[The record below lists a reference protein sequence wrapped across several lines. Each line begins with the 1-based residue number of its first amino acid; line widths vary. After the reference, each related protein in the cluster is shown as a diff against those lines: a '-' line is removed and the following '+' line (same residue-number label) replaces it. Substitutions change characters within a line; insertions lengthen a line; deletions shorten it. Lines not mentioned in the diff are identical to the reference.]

1 MCSSDLSHHDSRDPE
16 PRSDSLKNDVTRYL
30 KETITEKENT
40 GTETKH
46 CRAKAEISIHLQ
58 ARETDIH
65 PVQPSDNI
73 KHKEKWNQP
82 PRHFAQRNRRQLV
95 RVRCRESIRN

>member
-1 MCSSDLSHHDSRDPE
+1 MK

-30 KETITEKENT
+30 KETITEKENA
-40 GTETKH
+40 GTEAKH
-46 CRAKAEISIHLQ
+46 CRAKAEIGVHLQ

-65 PVQPSDNI
+65 PIQPGDNV
-73 KHKEKWNQP
+73 KHKEKRDQP

-95 RVRCRESIRN
+95 RERCPENIRI